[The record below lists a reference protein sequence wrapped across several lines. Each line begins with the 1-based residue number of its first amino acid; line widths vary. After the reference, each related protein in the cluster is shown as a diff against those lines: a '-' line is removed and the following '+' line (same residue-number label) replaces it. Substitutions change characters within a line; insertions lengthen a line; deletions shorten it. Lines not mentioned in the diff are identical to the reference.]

1 MAVPIGTEDE
11 AGGVEG
17 MKALIDQYDGN
28 LAAIAR
34 HLRVHRTSVLRVI
47 QKYQELQEHL
57 TQARHAVFDDIEHG
71 IIIKAKGGDLIAQ
84 MFYLKTQ
91 GHIIGRPYNEK
102 PTDGELERN
111 AKNANA
117 PVTLDEWRN
126 RQISTRSKVA
136 AMLEDFAVDAE
147 ATIVETE
154 SVDR

>member
-1 MAVPIGTEDE
+1 MAVPIGTEEE
-11 AGGVEG
+11 AGGFEG
-17 MKALIDQYDGN
+17 MKALIYQYDGN
-28 LAAIAR
+28 LSAIAR

-47 QKYQELQEHL
+47 QKYSELEECL
-57 TQARHAVFDDIEHG
+57 RDARITVFEDIEAG
-71 IIIKAKGGDLIAQ
+71 LVGKAKGGDLIAQ

-126 RQISTRSKVA
+126 KQISTRSKVA

-147 ATIVETE
+147 ATVVETE